1 MLKSVETTEDLE
13 DKVKTSRLYCF
24 TDVATEGF
32 QKVGT
37 PNQGLK
43 RGDWKAAL
51 SCEGQTGD
59 EVSHQAALLPTSFSH
74 FLLGDAALLVVSLRF
89 PFTG

>member
-13 DKVKTSRLYCF
+13 DKVKTSRLYRF
-24 TDVATEGF
+24 IDAATEGF

-37 PNQGLK
+37 PKQGF
-43 RGDWKAAL
+43 RGGDWEAAL
-51 SCEGQTGD
+51 SHEGQT
-59 EVSHQAALLPTSFSH
+59 ENRVSHQAALLPTSFSH
-74 FLLGDAALLVVSLRF
+74 FPLGDAALFMVSLHF